1 MRKKKDGWKPFRDL
15 AQLYKRGV
23 IGRSHF
29 VLNWGLAQQDANIA
43 AGRGNNRGIKA

>member
-1 MRKKKDGWKPFRDL
+1 MEKKLDWRPFRDL

-29 VLNWGLAQQDANIA
+29 ALNWGIAQKDQ
-43 AGRGNNRGIKA
+43 GIKPAGEVKP